1 MHFRNTAYWETKMEE
16 KNIREIHC
24 TSNEGQILLMTS
36 KYSMQTK
43 NSYTGKYLRS
53 GMSEETVISVF
64 FFFFFF

>member
-53 GMSEETVISVF
+53 GMSEETVISVLTLILT
-64 FFFFFF
+64 